1 MTAVGERSEFSFTE
15 HDESDGSVRVCL
27 VGELD
32 AVEAPGLQDALRR
45 LEGEGSD
52 VLLDVSGLSFMDLFG
67 LHLIEEAADAARQ
80 GGFGFALAGPVPVA
94 VRQVFVEAGAEHH
107 LPGGQARLAAVPPV
121 APPRRRRRGGMGRG
135 RWPAHRRRWRADVL
149 RSRPD
154 VGRPGPDA
162 FRS

>member
-1 MTAVGERSEFSFTE
+1 MGERSEFSFTE

-80 GGFGFALAGPVPVA
+80 GGFGFALAGPVPDA

-107 LPGGQARLAAVPPV
+107 LPGGQARLASVPP
-121 APPRRRRRGGMGRG
+121 APPLGDADGGRRGRSPSHGR
-135 RWPAHRRRWRADVL
+135 RSRADAR

-154 VGRPGPDA
+154 GGRPGPDA
-162 FRS
+162 F